1 MSFDLAVFRSRRPL
15 DDKQALRV
23 YEALCSKNGA
33 TEAAAALEPTPRLE
47 AFYRAL
53 TRSYPE
59 LGDDEEASP
68 FATDIER
75 RPYAVVMNVSL
86 SRANDVA
93 AAVERLA
100 KDHDLDVFDPQ
111 EERLVRAS
119 DADAARRP
127 VPPQKLKAKEGVL
140 LLASGLEPRLAKLGF
155 VPSPKVKYAWSRT
168 QPNGVVHE
176 VSLNLGTRDV
186 RPDVAVGHPKAL
198 AWLSAAT
205 GARGE
210 TLPRMGLE
218 YLFLRGWIPTAPWRE
233 VPTLAFNHEICHSD
247 CVAKSVKRFVG
258 EVKKY
263 ALPFFNALT
272 AVDDIAD
279 FFDRKKAFSQARPN
293 WTLDREASAG
303 ATERF
308 WRADRALLF
317 EVAMGALAD
326 PKSLDRR
333 LAAAARREKA
343 WSKKKVFGWT
353 PNLAAQLDALRGAI
367 GRG

>member
-86 SRANDVA
+86 SRAN
-93 AAVERLA
+93 
-100 KDHDLDVFDPQ
+100 
-111 EERLVRAS
+111 
-119 DADAARRP
+119 
-127 VPPQKLKAKEGVL
+127 
-140 LLASGLEPRLAKLGF
+140 
-155 VPSPKVKYAWSRT
+155 
-168 QPNGVVHE
+168 
-176 VSLNLGTRDV
+176 
-186 RPDVAVGHPKAL
+186 DVAVGHPKAL

-279 FFDRKKAFSQARPN
+279 FFDRKKTFSQARPN